1 MELLQLEMLLPGFA
15 LVLAR
20 MSGIMISAPMFSSSQ
35 IPTQFKV
42 AMAFALALLA
52 YPVVAVTLPGK
63 LTLAQAAVGCVGELM
78 IGEIIGL
85 GVGLVFFAASLA
97 GSMVSHQAG
106 LTFGEVVNPVF
117 DSETSV
123 LDQIWFFAALMLF
136 LAIGGHLILV
146 KTVLDS
152 FRQVPPMSAWA
163 DESLA
168 DHLSALLQCLF
179 ETALRLA
186 GPAIVALLLALL
198 ALGVL
203 SRTMPQ
209 FNLMNVGFSFKIAL
223 AMFVVAVSISSAD
236 DLMVH
241 TIQDGFA
248 RVGDILTAMGRRAAN
263 AGG

>member
-1 MELLQLEMLLPGFA
+1 MELLQIEMLLPSFA

-20 MSGIMISAPMFSSSQ
+20 TSGIMISAPLFSSSQ
-35 IPTQFKV
+35 IPTQFK
-42 AMAFALALLA
+42 AALAFALALLA
-52 YPVVAVTLPGK
+52 YPVVMNTLPGR
-63 LTLAQAAVGCVGELM
+63 LSLSQAAVGCIGELM

-123 LDQIWFFAALMLF
+123 LDQLWFFAALMLF
-136 LAIGGHLILV
+136 LAIGGHLVLV
-146 KTVLDS
+146 KAVLDS
-152 FRQVPPMSAWA
+152 FRQVPPMTAWA
-163 DESLA
+163 NESLA
-168 DHLSALLQCLF
+168 GHISALLQCLF

-186 GPAIVALLLALL
+186 GPTIVALLLALL

-209 FNLMNVGFSFKIAL
+209 FNLMNIGFSFKIAL
-223 AMFVVAVSISSAD
+223 AMFVVAVSISASD
-236 DLMVH
+236 ELMVAA
-241 TIQDGFA
+241 IRDGFA
-248 RVGDILTAMGRRAAN
+248 RVGEMLTAMGKGAVH
-263 AGG
+263 GG